1 MGPEKEDIC
10 KLQETLKQKKKNH
23 HKIGAESKNKLSY

>member
-10 KLQETLKQKKKNH
+10 KLQETLKQKKKH